1 MSSLTRR
8 TVVPGLALV
17 LGASGALAAPSQA
30 HASKPAACSVSAQLN
45 LGRGEATSYC
55 VSPGPLNVNEH
66 RAVIKCTVVRG
77 RGNPHDITFTVSGP
91 WVAVGK
97 KSVARCPLSSST
109 AGYSYE
115 KR

>member
-1 MSSLTRR
+1 MRR
-8 TVVPGLALV
+8 TVLPGLALI

-30 HASKPAACSVSAQLN
+30 QASVPASCSVSAQLN

-66 RAVIKCTVVRG
+66 RAVIKCTVERG
-77 RGNPHDITFTVSGP
+77 RGNPHDITFSVWGP
-91 WVAVGK
+91 WAGVGK
-97 KSVARCPLSSST
+97 KSVARCPFSSST
-109 AGYSYE
+109 AGFSYE